1 MFQKTLLFAFLILP
15 ICLQAQVTFPV
26 NGVHDERNGITA
38 LINMTMVAGPG
49 VEIDSAVL
57 LIQDGLILDA
67 GRNLKIP
74 EQATVIDLSGTTIY
88 PSFIELV
95 TNIGAAAKPKIERE
109 RGPQLDNKILTATNW
124 NQAVTPE
131 FDAYT
136 TFTPDTAANRR
147 MREVGFG
154 AALTH
159 RSDGI
164 IRGSGAVIFLG
175 DERANEMLIQPL
187 ASRHFSFTK
196 GSSTQDYPS
205 SQMGAIALLRQSFYD
220 ANWYGKGGSKEE
232 LNLSLQAMNDQ
243 SALPA
248 FFHVS
253 DKLEILRVAAIG
265 REFGIKFIVEGN
277 GEEYQRAKEIHETGV
292 DLILPLQFPA
302 APEVKDVWD
311 AYHITLST
319 MKHWEMAP
327 ANPGIME
334 NSGVRFAFTS
344 NGLDSKKDF
353 LPMLRKAVAYGLSD
367 STALAAL
374 TTIPAQMAGV
384 SKQLGTLEKGKKAN
398 FLVMSGDLFNKE
410 TIIYEN
416 WINGQAYYINARQPA
431 DIRGAY
437 SLKANN
443 SVYGLLVQGTADKP
457 EFSIVKGSDT
467 LSAKGRYAGY
477 NISLSFED
485 GANLF
490 RLSGSISNK
499 QMQGSGQINEQWITW
514 TASFGN
520 VYAEKKAESATDTIQ
535 IGAITYPFLPYG
547 WTKQP
552 EQETILITNA
562 TVWTNEAEGI
572 LENTDVLI
580 ANGKILAVGKGLSS
594 KEARIIDGTGKH
606 VTCGIIDEHSHI
618 AISDGVNEGTQSIT
632 SEVRIG
638 DVVDSEDINI
648 YRQLAGGVT
657 TSQLLHGSANAI
669 GGQAALIK
677 LRWGSAPEQMKFE
690 GADGFIKFAL
700 GENVK
705 QSNWGDMNRVRYPQT
720 RMGVEQIMEDGF
732 TRAEAYIAAKK
743 DPSKLVRTDLELEA
757 LAEILQGKRF
767 ITCHSYVQ
775 SEINML
781 MKLADRHQF
790 RVNTFTH
797 ILEGYKVADKME
809 AHGAGASTFSDWW
822 AYKYEVVEAIP
833 YNAALLTLS
842 GVITAINS
850 DDPEMARRLNQE
862 AAKAVKYGGLSHEE
876 AWKLVTLNPAKLL
889 HIDNRVGSIKK
900 GKDADIVIWSAE
912 PLSIYAIAEKTFVD
926 GRLYY
931 DREKDARLKADIE
944 AEKLRL
950 LKQIALAEKN
960 GEKVSPVVIHS
971 KPEYHCDTMGD
982 FTSGK

>member
-1 MFQKTLLFAFLILP
+1 MFPKNLLFALLIFP
-15 ICLQAQVTFPV
+15 FCVFAQVTFPV
-26 NGVHDERNGITA
+26 NGVHDDRNGITA
-38 LINMTMVAGPG
+38 FVHMTLVVQPG

-57 LIQDGLILDA
+57 LVQDGWIIDA
-67 GRNLKIP
+67 GRGLKIP
-74 EQATVIDLSGTTIY
+74 EYASVVDLSGTTVY

-95 TNIGAAAKPKIERE
+95 TNIGIAAKPKTEHE

-131 FDAYT
+131 FEAYT
-136 TFTPDTAANRR
+136 IFVPDTAANRR
-147 MREVGFG
+147 MREIGFG

-164 IRGSGAVIFLG
+164 IRGSGAVIDFG
-175 DERANEMLIQPL
+175 DERANDMLLQPN
-187 ASRHFSFTK
+187 ASRHFSFSK

-205 SQMGAIALLRQSFYD
+205 SQMGSIALLRQSFYD
-220 ANWYGKGGSKEE
+220 ADWYRKGGYKEE

-248 FFHVS
+248 FFHVT

-265 REFGIKFIVEGN
+265 KEFGIRFTVEGN
-277 GEEYQRAKEIHETGV
+277 GTEYQRANEIRETGLN
-292 DLILPLQFPA
+292 LILPLQFPA
-302 APEVKDVWD
+302 VPEVKDVWD
-311 AYHITLST
+311 SYHITLST
-319 MKHWEMAP
+319 LKHWELAP

-334 NSGVRFAFTS
+334 QTGVQFALTS

-374 TTIPAQMAGV
+374 TTVPAQMAGV
-384 SKQLGTLEKGKKAN
+384 SKVLGTLEKGKKAN
-398 FLVMSGDLFNKE
+398 FLVMSGNLFHKE

-416 WINGQAYYINARQPA
+416 WINGQPYYINNRQPS
-431 DIRGAY
+431 DIRGVY

-443 SVYGLLVQGTADKP
+443 TVYGLLVQGTADRP

-467 LSAKGRYAGY
+467 LSAKGKYAGY
-477 NISLSFED
+477 NISLTFED
-485 GANLF
+485 GRDLY
-490 RLSGSISNK
+490 RLSGSISNR
-499 QMQGSGQINEQWITW
+499 QMHGSGQFNEQWITW
-514 TASFGN
+514 SASFGN
-520 VYAEKKAESATDTIQ
+520 VYAEKTTEQKQDTIQ
-535 IGAITYPFLPYG
+535 LGEITYPFLPFG
-547 WTKQP
+547 WTEQP
-552 EQETILITNA
+552 KQETILITNA

-572 LENTDVLI
+572 LEQTDVLI
-580 ANGKILAVGKGLSS
+580 SRGKVQAVGKNLTA
-594 KEARIIDGTGKH
+594 KDARIIDGTGKH

-677 LRWGSAPEQMKFE
+677 LRWGSAPEQMKLE

-743 DPSKLVRTDLELEA
+743 DPAQLVRIDLELEA

-781 MKLADRHQF
+781 MKLAERHQF

-809 AHGAGASTFSDWW
+809 THGAGASTFSDWW

-842 GVITAINS
+842 GVVTAINS
-850 DDPEMARRLNQE
+850 DDAEMARRLNQE
-862 AAKAVKYGGLSHEE
+862 AAKAVKYGGLTEEE

-889 HIDNRVGSIKK
+889 HIDHRVGSIKQ
-900 GKDADIVIWSAE
+900 GKDADIVIWSAA
-912 PLSIYAIAEKTFVD
+912 PLSIYAVAEKTFVD

-931 DREKDARLKADIE
+931 DREADARLQQEIE

-950 LKQIALAEKN
+950 LRQIAQAEKN
-960 GEKVSPVVIHS
+960 GEKVAPVVQYT
-971 KPEYHCDTMGD
+971 KPEYHCETVGD